1 MTNQVIV
8 VGKLAE
14 DIKIEKD
21 EKNIEIAKIKINVA
35 RPFKNA
41 DGIYESDII
50 PCVLWAGIMSK
61 AVEYCH
67 KGDLLGVR
75 GRLQMMDDKIQVIAE
90 KITFLSSSKEKEE
103 NDD

>member
-8 VGKLAE
+8 VGRLAE

-21 EKNIEIAKIKINVA
+21 EKNIEIAKIKIIVA
-35 RPFKNA
+35 RPFKNV
-41 DGIYESDII
+41 DGIYESDVI
-50 PCVLWAGIMSK
+50 PCVLWAGIMNK

-90 KITFLSSSKEKEE
+90 KITFLSSNKEKEE

>member
-8 VGKLAE
+8 VGRLAE

-21 EKNIEIAKIKINVA
+21 EKNIEIATVKIIVS
-35 RPFKNA
+35 RPFKNV
-41 DGIYESDII
+41 DGIYESDVI
-50 PCVLWAGIMSK
+50 PCVLWAGMMSK
-61 AVEYCH
+61 AVKYCH

-75 GRLQMMDDKIQVIAE
+75 GRLQMMDDKIQVLAE
-90 KITFLSSSKEKEE
+90 KITFLSSNKEKEE

>member
-8 VGKLAE
+8 VGRLAE
-14 DIKIEKD
+14 DIKTEKD
-21 EKNIEIAKIKINVA
+21 EKNIEIAKIKIIVS
-35 RPFKNA
+35 RPFKNV
-41 DGIYESDII
+41 DGIYESDVI
-50 PCVLWAGIMSK
+50 PCVLWSGIINT

-67 KGDLLGVR
+67 KGDLLGIR

-90 KITFLSSSKEKEE
+90 KMTFLSSNKKKEE